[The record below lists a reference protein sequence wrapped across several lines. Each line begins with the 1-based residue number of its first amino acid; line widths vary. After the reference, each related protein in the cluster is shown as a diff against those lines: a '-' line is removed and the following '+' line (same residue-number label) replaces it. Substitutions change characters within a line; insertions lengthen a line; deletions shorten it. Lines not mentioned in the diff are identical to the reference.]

1 MLGRE
6 LRRIAKRAPLTL
18 RLMLRAFNPHA
29 REDSHGVTETQ
40 RRFTAGALPQTPKAG
55 PLTSDKITGFYRID
69 RIFLILNPVN
79 HDNPVILSKKHR
91 SYPQLHSR
99 ACRRSSGIVGRGSK
113 MGKLQVHGCLPR
125 TSGFGI
131 LRVME
136 RYFNIAGQCIP
147 GEHLRQE
154 SINSHLLRTMR

>member
-29 REDSHGVTETQ
+29 REDSHGGTETQ
-40 RRFTAGALPQTPKAG
+40 RRFTAGARPQTPKAG

-99 ACRRSSGIVGRGSK
+99 AEREQSTSSTHLHFYTANLHGQTDDLQIKPPMLCVSVTLCETPLPACGWRVRGGSETVVK
-113 MGKLQVHGCLPR
+113 RHV
-125 TSGFGI
+125 
-131 LRVME
+131 
-136 RYFNIAGQCIP
+136 
-147 GEHLRQE
+147 
-154 SINSHLLRTMR
+154 

>member
-55 PLTSDKITGFYRID
+55 QSQAIDWREIIFYTLHLLPLTSDKITGFYRID
-69 RIFLILNPVN
+69 RIFLISNPVN

-91 SYPQLHSR
+91 SYPHLHSR
-99 ACRRSSGIVGRGSK
+99 AERGRRATRPIYTAKPMTSKSS
-113 MGKLQVHGCLPR
+113 LPC
-125 TSGFGI
+125 SVS
-131 LRVME
+131 L
-136 RYFNIAGQCIP
+136 
-147 GEHLRQE
+147 
-154 SINSHLLRTMR
+154 